1 MDLLI
6 PLGKTT
12 AFLVKKRKKPSEQD
26 DLPPLVRQIALIAEC
41 PYRETLEEREEL
53 LENEV
58 YDIVENS
65 KYVVGVLFEEFLV
78 IAVRGTD
85 VSDVHDIA
93 ADANI
98 VKGKRLKHTYRYI
111 DAIGHITSIMGKYE
125 QPVILTGHS
134 LGGALVM
141 EIFLTM
147 ENKIDKVYVFN
158 PGVGLKSIPIN
169 TKIEKYFIQGD
180 FISTLGINSA
190 DPNVHV
196 VKKKKSN
203 CAVCQH
209 TINNFT

>member
-12 AFLVKKRKKPSEQD
+12 AFLVKKRKKPNEQE
-26 DLPPLVRQIALIAEC
+26 DLPPFVRQIALIAEC
-41 PYRETLEEREEL
+41 TYRKTMEERKEM
-53 LENEV
+53 LENEA
-58 YDIVENS
+58 YKLVES
-65 KYVVGVLFEEFLV
+65 TKYVVAVLFKDFLV

-98 VKGKRLKHTYRYI
+98 VKGTSLKHTFRYE
-111 DAIGHITSIMGKYE
+111 DAIAQIHAFLAVYSE
-125 QPVILTGHS
+125 PVILTGHS
-134 LGGALVM
+134 LGGSLVM
-141 EIFLTM
+141 DIFLTM

-158 PGVGLKSIPIN
+158 PGVGLKPIPIN
-169 TKIEKYFIQGD
+169 DKIEKYFISGD
-180 FISTLGINSA
+180 WISVLGVNRR

-196 VKKKKSN
+196 TKKKKSN